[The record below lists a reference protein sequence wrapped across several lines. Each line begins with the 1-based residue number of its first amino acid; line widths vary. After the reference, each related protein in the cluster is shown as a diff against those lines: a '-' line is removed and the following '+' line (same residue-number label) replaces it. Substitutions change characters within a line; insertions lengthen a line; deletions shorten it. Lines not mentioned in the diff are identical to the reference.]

1 MWTNHLRKLF
11 YYYYLFFFF
20 ALEFA
25 QKKGKE
31 LRKILQLA
39 EQWWGP
45 GWDYDAVRIRMHW
58 PDAQVLLE
66 RKKKGPI
73 Y

>member
-39 EQWWGP
+39 EQW
-45 GWDYDAVRIRMHW
+45 
-58 PDAQVLLE
+58 
-66 RKKKGPI
+66 
-73 Y
+73 